1 LRSFILD
8 IDPNQDTIPNPAVA
22 APPASPLARFLRST
36 PGAFLILALFLGTVI
51 TLSVLGGYRAGL
63 AERGHAAATAQV
75 EEIERQYKL
84 GVEDMNAGRYLMA
97 AQRFEYIVN
106 VNPNYLDAASRLA
119 QTRAALNITP
129 APPAT
134 ATPSPTL
141 PATTSGLQT
150 APALYAEAK
159 AAFDA
164 GDWDAAL
171 QKLKATQA
179 TDPGYESGS
188 VRNMLFNAYRNRGIE
203 SINAG
208 VMELGLT
215 DLDQAAKLGPLDE
228 EAQQYQNWAAI
239 YISGVSYWGLNWA
252 QTVETFQLLY
262 TLAPYFRDTITRLHD
277 AHLGYA
283 GFLEAG
289 GDPCGA
295 ALEYTAALE
304 INFDQPTE
312 DKRAAAQLICDTGT
326 PTPDPTLFT
335 ATPDGTL
342 TPFPTLDG
350 SATATATAT
359 ETAAP

>member
-1 LRSFILD
+1 MD

-22 APPASPLARFLRST
+22 TLPSPPLRRFLRST

-51 TLSVLGGYRAGL
+51 TLSILGGYRAGL
-63 AERGHAAATAQV
+63 AERDHTAATALV
-75 EEIERQYKL
+75 EELERQYNL
-84 GVEDMNAGRYLMA
+84 GLDDMA
-97 AQRFEYIVN
+97 AGQYTLAIQRFEYIVG
-106 VNPNYLDAASRLA
+106 VDPNYLDAAARLA
-119 QTRAALNITP
+119 EARAALNITP
-129 APPAT
+129 PAT
-134 ATPSPTL
+134 VTAPGNVTPTPPGATP
-141 PATTSGLQT
+141 GLQT
-150 APALYAEAK
+150 APTLYAEAK

-164 GDWDAAL
+164 GDWDAAI

-179 TDPGYESGS
+179 ADPGYEDAS
-188 VRNMLFNAYRNRGIE
+188 VHGMLFSAYRNRGIE

-215 DLDQAAKLGPLDE
+215 DLDQASKLGPLDA
-228 EAQQYQNWAAI
+228 EARQYQNWAAI
-239 YISGVSYWGLNWA
+239 YISGVSYWGLNWP

-277 AHLGYA
+277 AHIGYA
-283 GFLEAG
+283 RFLEAG

-312 DKRAAAQLICDTGT
+312 DRRAAAQLVCDTGT

-335 ATPDGTL
+335 PTPDGTL
-342 TPFPTLDG
+342 TPFPTIDE

-359 ETAAP
+359 ETATP

>member
-1 LRSFILD
+1 MD

-36 PGAFLILALFLGTVI
+36 VGAFLILALFLGTVI
-51 TLSVLGGYRAGL
+51 TLSILGGYRAGQ
-63 AERGHAAATAQV
+63 AERLNAAATAQI

-84 GVEDMNAGRYLMA
+84 GVEDMDAGRYLLA

-106 VNPNYLDAASRLA
+106 INPNYLDAASRLA
-119 QTRAALNITP
+119 QTRAALNIT
-129 APPAT
+129 APAT
-134 ATPSPTL
+134 ATTPPTL
-141 PATTSGLQT
+141 PAATPGLQT
-150 APALYAEAK
+150 APTLYAEAK

-179 TDPGYESGS
+179 TDPGYESVS
-188 VRNMLFNAYRNRGIE
+188 VRNMLFSAYRNRGIE

-215 DLDQAAKLGPLDE
+215 DLDQASKLGPLDA

-239 YISGVSYWGLNWA
+239 YISGVSYWGLNWP

-295 ALEYTAALE
+295 ALEYVAALE

-312 DKRAAAQLICDTGT
+312 DKRAAAQLVCDTGT

-335 ATPDGTL
+335 PTPDGTL
-342 TPFPTLDG
+342 TPFPTIDE
-350 SATATATAT
+350 SATATATVT
-359 ETAAP
+359 ETATP